1 MLTFRRSKFSLL
13 VLYIF
18 VVTAGSGWLW
28 QVSENNQLANHK
40 EQLDRFAEYISSKL
54 DKYAHLPQLIAQDPL
69 LIAAL
74 HAPQNSAQ
82 IELTNRYLEEVN
94 QIIQSTD
101 AYLLDE
107 FGNTIASS
115 NWKLERSFVGRNY
128 AWRPYFSN
136 AVQGQP
142 SQYFAL
148 GSSSKQRGYYFSYPV
163 TYAAEVIGV
172 IVIKMDLTAIE
183 SNWQNRTNIF
193 VATDPHNVIFM
204 SSNDEWLFKSLT
216 TLTESERL
224 AILNSRQYLD
234 KPIRSMNLSGDL
246 SKEHS
251 ELRNLSASGFDHDY
265 LISSRALQKH
275 DLTLRV
281 LTSKSILLWNS
292 LSFALVATLLFV
304 IAYLSLQL
312 GYQRQLKKRQ
322 FEQLQS
328 EARQKLEF
336 QVMERTSEL
345 QAEIHERVKTE
356 QALRQTQNELIQA
369 AKLAVLGQMSA
380 SISHELNNP
389 LAAIRS
395 FADNAKRFLARQSY
409 DRVDDNLSRISS
421 LTERMAKISNQLRS
435 FAKKSD
441 SNEVSLLDVAPLII
455 AAKELLNPQFKA
467 QMTELTLELSPAL
480 PQIELNPIQFEQVLI
495 NLITNALHAV
505 AEQEHKQVVISTHI
519 DPQWLSIYVDDNG
532 PGIPFDQRAQLFEPF
547 YTTKKNGLGLG
558 LSISQQIMQAMN
570 GRLQVNESPLGG
582 ARFIISLALKQD

>member
-13 VLYIF
+13 VLYVF
-18 VVTAGSGWLW
+18 VVIGGSSWFW
-28 QVSENNQLANHK
+28 QASESRQFANHK
-40 EQLDRFAEYISSKL
+40 EQLERFAEYISSKL
-54 DKYAHLPQLIAQDPL
+54 DKYAHLPQLIAQDPS

-74 HAPQNSAQ
+74 QAPHNTAQ

-115 NWKLERSFVGRNY
+115 NWNLERSFIGRNY

-172 IVIKMDLTAIE
+172 IVIKTDLTAIE
-183 SNWQNRTNIF
+183 ANWQNRTNIF
-193 VATDPHNVIFM
+193 VATDSHNVIFM

-216 TLTESERL
+216 TLSEVQRL

-234 KPIRSMNLSGDL
+234 KPIRSMNLTGDL

-251 ELRNLSASGFDHDY
+251 ELRNLNTSGFENDY
-265 LISSRALQKH
+265 LLSSRALTKH

-281 LTSKSILLWNS
+281 LTSKSILVWNS
-292 LSFALVATLLFV
+292 LSFALVTSLLFV

-312 GYQRQLKKRQ
+312 GYHRQLKQRQ

-356 QALRQTQNELIQA
+356 QALRQTQNELIQT

-409 DRVDDNLSRISS
+409 ERVDDNLSRISS
-421 LTERMAKISNQLRS
+421 LTDRMAKISNQLRS

-441 SNEVSLLDVAPLII
+441 SNEVSLLAIEPLIL
-455 AAKELLNPQFKA
+455 AAKELLAPQFKA
-467 QMTELTLELSPAL
+467 KMTELTLAIEPSL
-480 PQIELNPIQFEQVLI
+480 PQVELNPIQFEQVLI
-495 NLITNALHAV
+495 NLITNALQAV
-505 AEQEHKQVVISTHI
+505 AEQDNKHVMISTHI
-519 DPQWLSIYVDDNG
+519 DQQWLSIYVDDNG

-570 GRLQVNESPLGG
+570 GRLQVSESPLGG
-582 ARFIISLALKQD
+582 ARFIISLALKQE